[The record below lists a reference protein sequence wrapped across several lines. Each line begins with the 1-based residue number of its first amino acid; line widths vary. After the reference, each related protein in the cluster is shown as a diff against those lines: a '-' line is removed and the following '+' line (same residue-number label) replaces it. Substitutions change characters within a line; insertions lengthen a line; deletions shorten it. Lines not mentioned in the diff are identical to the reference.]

1 MGLGGG
7 EKEEGGGGRGSEEE
21 VGEVVPQPPAIV
33 KKVITDMSS
42 TKITDFN
49 SSLHNFIRVLKTACI
64 FEHFNE
70 KFSKCNTINILWQM
84 SLK

>member
-42 TKITDFN
+42 TKITDFS
-49 SSLHNFIRVLKTACI
+49 SSLLHNCVRVLKTACI
-64 FEHFNE
+64 F
-70 KFSKCNTINILWQM
+70 
-84 SLK
+84 